1 MPSRHHSFIWPN
13 NHSVVCVHAYAYVC
27 NNAGCMSVHLYV
39 KYAKVRRKTKARK
52 NNSRAPLSGQ
62 IFNYTLDRSGYG
74 GQSQTRGTKSCA
86 RAKFQCFTYIATF
99 ILTDIWKKSPDTG
112 CVKGSAYKR
121 EDAQLPRPHT
131 QSCSQGSM
139 SASASQW
146 LGRVSTRPIL
156 ALHKQDVLCQNSHQ
170 TRLHWRALKGE
181 SFLWSERAAE
191 TKGGK
196 RRFGA
201 INNFWM
207 NWWYNK
213 LHLKSCHSCARFC
226 YLKCVKFLIY
236 MH

>member
-99 ILTDIWKKSPDTG
+99 ILTDIWKKAQTQAVS
-112 CVKGSAYKR
+112 KG
-121 EDAQLPRPHT
+121 QLTNEKMHNYQGHT
-131 QSCSQGSM
+131 HK
-139 SASASQW
+139 
-146 LGRVSTRPIL
+146 V
-156 ALHKQDVLCQNSHQ
+156 ALRGPWVLQLLND
-170 TRLHWRALKGE
+170 
-181 SFLWSERAAE
+181 
-191 TKGGK
+191 
-196 RRFGA
+196 
-201 INNFWM
+201 
-207 NWWYNK
+207 
-213 LHLKSCHSCARFC
+213 
-226 YLKCVKFLIY
+226 
-236 MH
+236 